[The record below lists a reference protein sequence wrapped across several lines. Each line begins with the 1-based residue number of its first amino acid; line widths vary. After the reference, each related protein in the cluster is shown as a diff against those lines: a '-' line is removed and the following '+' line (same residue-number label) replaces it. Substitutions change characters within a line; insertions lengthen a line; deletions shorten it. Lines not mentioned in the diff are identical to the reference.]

1 MELRTTGEPRPLP
14 ETTERAASR
23 IAQEALTSMHK
34 HAPGAQTESAVAYRD
49 DTVCV
54 SVRNYVPTEVRSGE
68 EPASDG
74 TPRLPS
80 GGHGLTGLIGLIG
93 LRERVR
99 LAGGGGQTGTA
110 RRRLPGG
117 SRTARALPRGDRRRA
132 RVRKHSRNRNPSQQ
146 RPEHAARPSRALPGG
161 RAERLCPSQVFRT
174 PALGRDRVTDTSHG

>member
-23 IAQEALTSMHK
+23 IVQEALTDMLK

-110 RRRLPGG
+110 GSGFLVVAELPAPCPAETAAGPASG
-117 SRTARALPRGDRRRA
+117 STTETGTRAAKARARSA
-132 RVRKHSRNRNPSQQ
+132 AVSRP
-146 RPEHAARPSRALPGG
+146 AGG

-174 PALGRDRVTDTSHG
+174 PALGHDRVTDTSHG